1 MEKKK
6 NIIYFRGQDVYGVQR
21 EMKRWTK
28 AFRNRHDAN
37 NIDTYRIE
45 EIKNWSE
52 LTQNILT
59 Q

>member
-6 NIIYFRGQDVYGVQR
+6 NIIYFRGQDSYGIHR
-21 EMKRWTK
+21 EIKRWTK
-28 AFRNRHDAN
+28 AFRSRHDAN

-45 EIKNWSE
+45 EIKNWNE
-52 LTQNILT
+52 VRQNIIT